1 MKRLTLAVVL
11 LSTSGFA
18 SAANWS
24 ANGFRVFQ
32 QANGTVNEIGL
43 KQDGF
48 GSETLCEAWIIE
60 QQVLTAPTI
69 TTPSG
74 QNLRTAVY
82 ARCDLVRVAI

>member
-1 MKRLTLAVVL
+1 MKKLALVAVL
-11 LSTSGFA
+11 LSVSSFA

-48 GSETLCEAWIIE
+48 SNETLCDLWITE
-60 QQVLTAPTI
+60 QKALTAAQFV
-69 TTPSG
+69 TPGG

-82 ARCDLVRVAI
+82 ARCDLVRE